1 MRKTA
6 RKATT
11 DVVLPTQ
18 EPPGSPPAPTAGGRD
33 DVPTAALLP
42 PREEAFATL
51 LAKGRN
57 QTDAYLEVFPRSRTW
72 KRKTVWTRAHELASS
87 AQIRERVHYLMAAA
101 AKANEVDVALVLKE
115 YLTRLRADPRELT
128 EIRVSACRYCWGAGH
143 RRQFTD
149 GELEDAR
156 ARHDDLRAAC
166 VAAGKD
172 DPGEFDERGGGG
184 YSRALKP
191 NADCPTCGGD
201 GEARVRLRDSE
212 TYSEGAIA
220 LFGGVKETK
229 EGIEV
234 KLADRDHA
242 LMQLAR
248 HVNFFEQDNARDLNL
263 TVDVAEL
270 DAFYDEA
277 MRKSREAGER
287 ARARGRA
294 IAAEA
299 AGLREPAADG

>member
-1 MRKTA
+1 M
-6 RKATT
+6 
-11 DVVLPTQ
+11 
-18 EPPGSPPAPTAGGRD
+18 
-33 DVPTAALLP
+33 
-42 PREEAFATL
+42 
-51 LAKGRN
+51 
-57 QTDAYLEVFPRSRTW
+57 FPRSRTW